1 VGTIAITGAAGG
13 IGTATRERLEA
24 DGHTVIGVDVR
35 DAEVVADLSSADG
48 RTSMAAAVSSLC
60 DGALDGLVAGAG
72 VSGAPGETVVSI
84 NYFGAVATLDLLRP
98 LLARSSA
105 PGGASAVAIS
115 SNSTTTQAGCPMDVV
130 DACLAGDEPLARS
143 LAATDASGVSIY
155 PASKLALAHWARA
168 RAVTDDWIGAGI
180 RLNAIAPGFIQTPM
194 TAGIED
200 FVLSLG
206 DVYPVPIARPGQ
218 PAEVAALLA
227 LLLGPDGGYFVG
239 SFLTMDG
246 GTDAA
251 LNPTAHPTPP
261 T

>member
-1 VGTIAITGAAGG
+1 VGTIVITGAAGG
-13 IGTATRERLEA
+13 IGTAVRQRLEA

-35 DAEVVADLSSADG
+35 SADVVADLSSPEG
-48 RTSMAAAVSSLC
+48 RASMASSVASLC
-60 DGALDGLVAGAG
+60 DGVLDGLVAGAG

-84 NYFGAVATLDLLRP
+84 NYFGVVATLGLLRP

-115 SNSTTTQAGCPMDVV
+115 SNSTTTQAGYPMDVV
-130 DACLAGDEPLARS
+130 DACLADDESLARR
-143 LAATDASGVSIY
+143 LAAADTSGVSIY
-155 PASKLALAHWARA
+155 PASKLALARWVRT
-168 RAVTDDWIGAGI
+168 RAVTEDWIGAGI

-200 FVLSLG
+200 FVLNLG

-218 PAEVAALLA
+218 ATEVAALLA

-251 LNPTAHPTPP
+251 LNPTTHPTPP
-261 T
+261 G